1 MYNTSQFPP
10 HITAAMSADT
20 ITTTILISNLH
31 CGRYVPATC
40 LNRPPSKFPRSCVR
54 TIQDTLQA
62 LIPSPH
68 SVHVSNVSQCVTVS
82 HPTALS
88 HLVIREAIEDAG
100 FDIADTTGDG
110 HVRLSDNF
118 DSASN
123 TRSHEAENHLEQVC
137 QYELKSGVETIKME
151 NPSMPPAREPPYQD
165 RLPQEAATHRTG
177 YSDGGPYRLT
187 LSVGGMT
194 CASCITAITQVV
206 SRLPG
211 VRDVSVS
218 LLGSSATAIL
228 DDKVIVGDVVEAI
241 KDAGYEADVASIQP
255 LNSGTSTFETDGQ
268 LHVTFS
274 VGGMTSAA
282 CSSTIT
288 QVLSEQEGVTD
299 VSVSLIGNSVS
310 LVVRS
315 KELIMGVKKA
325 IESAGYEAA
334 ISSVEPLQVTSNAM
348 EVVQRRRT
356 VALRIEG
363 MFCE

>member
-1 MYNTSQFPP
+1 
-10 HITAAMSADT
+10 
-20 ITTTILISNLH
+20 
-31 CGRYVPATC
+31 V
-40 LNRPPSKFPRSCVR
+40 
-54 TIQDTLQA
+54 
-62 LIPSPH
+62 LIPSPY
-68 SVHVSNVSQCVTVS
+68 SVHASIPSQCVTVS

-100 FDIADTTGDG
+100 FNIADITGAG
-110 HVRLSDNF
+110 HVQLSDNL
-118 DSASN
+118 DPPSHP
-123 TRSHEAENHLEQVC
+123 RSRKAQNHLEYCQDC
-137 QYELKSGVETIKME
+137 QYELKSGVPIETIQME
-151 NPSMPPAREPPYQD
+151 NPSTPPPREPPFQD
-165 RLPQEAATHRTG
+165 RLSQEAAIHRTG
-177 YSDGGPYRLT
+177 HSDGGPYRLT

-194 CASCITAITQVV
+194 CASCISAITQVL

-228 DDKVIVGDVVEAI
+228 DNKVIVGDVVEAI
-241 KDAGYEADVASIQP
+241 RDAGYEADVASIQP
-255 LNSGTSTFETDGQ
+255 LNSGTATFEMDGP
-268 LHVTFS
+268 LHVTLS

-288 QVLSEQEGVTD
+288 QVLSEQEGVID
-299 VSVSLIGNSVS
+299 VSVTLIGSSAS
-310 LVVRS
+310 LVVKS
-315 KELIMGVKKA
+315 KELIMGVKEV

-348 EVVQRRRT
+348 KFVQRRRT